1 MFVTTRSTQ
10 PLRPL
15 RLMLST
21 LLLLASAA
29 FAPITWAQNAGT
41 VYQCNDDGAYGRYA
55 VDTNSVGVG
64 VNMPN
69 CSNMVAYRPAVP
81 IWYCSASIPAC

>member
-29 FAPITWAQNAGT
+29 LCANYWAQNAGT
-41 VYQCNDDGAYGRYA
+41 VLPVQRRRRLRRYA

-64 VNMPN
+64 VNMPLQQHGRGIGQQ
-69 CSNMVAYRPAVP
+69 CQSGTG
-81 IWYCSASIPAC
+81 SASIPAC